1 MILRDWRMLAAL
13 GFTVT
18 QQILLALS
26 TYYIARAGLALGQSE
41 IDQAMACISIFFLF
55 ALLGYV
61 ASSIASLFSNR
72 ASNAAWEQYVT
83 DTLANSTEHLQL
95 ASEKNKK
102 TISQWLG
109 GEALST
115 LNYTCAFYVGFIS
128 VGLNIVLTLLVFYLS
143 IGWQITLVMGAS
155 LVVSLVFVLVLR
167 KRIEQAAGAMQQ
179 RKLDALLSVE
189 RTWNAAMFGNRPM
202 RKAGFGELHD
212 KVGGYFGEVNRYA
225 LMEQVVACF
234 PIIISTAAVLLL
246 LQYSNLFTLATIGAL
261 VAVLPRSLQVFGSVH
276 SLSIYLSQFYLVRAK
291 LRNLE
296 GFIHTLDTYY
306 AMYSAPLHGVSII
319 ETATAACVPP
329 QTLLKVIVGSEI
341 KSGRFTV
348 TGSNGSGKSTFLKV
362 IKQSVPDALLLTP
375 ETRFLAFDKALS
387 TGQSSIRE
395 IEFALASLPSVL
407 MLDEWDANLDE
418 ENCRRID
425 ALLDAVSCRVIII
438 EVRHSRHN
446 RSALPVEAGEVG

>member
-41 IDQAMACISIFFLF
+41 VDLAMGYISGFFVF

-61 ASSIASLFSNR
+61 ASSISSLFSNR
-72 ASNAAWEQYVT
+72 ASNAAWGRYVA

-102 TISQWLG
+102 AIAQWLG

-115 LNYTCAFYVGFIS
+115 LGYACAFYVGFIS

-143 IGWQITLVMGAS
+143 LGWQITMVMAAS

-167 KRIEQAAGAMQQ
+167 KRIEHAAGAMQQ
-179 RKLDALLSVE
+179 SKLNALVSVE
-189 RTWNAAMFGNRPM
+189 RTWNAAMFGSRAM
-202 RKAGFGELHD
+202 RRAGFGELHG
-212 KVGGYFGEVNRYA
+212 KVGGYFSEVNRYV
-225 LMEQVVACF
+225 LMEQAVACF
-234 PIIISTAAVLLL
+234 PIIISTVAVLLL
-246 LQYSNLFTLATIGAL
+246 LQYSNLFTHAAIGAL

-296 GFIHTLDTYY
+296 GFTHTLDTYS
-306 AMYSAPLHGVSII
+306 AMDCAPLHGVSII
-319 ETATAACVPP
+319 ETATAACVAP
-329 QTLLKVIVGSEI
+329 QALLKVIVGSEI
-341 KSGRFTV
+341 KGGRFTV
-348 TGSNGSGKSTFLKV
+348 TGSNGAGKSTFLKL
-362 IKQSVPDALLLTP
+362 IKQSAPDALLMTP
-375 ETRFLAFDKALS
+375 ETRFLEFDTALS

-395 IEFALASLPSVL
+395 IESALASLPSVL

-418 ENCRRID
+418 ENFRRID
-425 ALLDAVSCRVIII
+425 ALLDTASCRVIII
-438 EVRHSRHN
+438 EVRHSRQN
-446 RSALPVEAGEVG
+446 RSVLPAETREVG